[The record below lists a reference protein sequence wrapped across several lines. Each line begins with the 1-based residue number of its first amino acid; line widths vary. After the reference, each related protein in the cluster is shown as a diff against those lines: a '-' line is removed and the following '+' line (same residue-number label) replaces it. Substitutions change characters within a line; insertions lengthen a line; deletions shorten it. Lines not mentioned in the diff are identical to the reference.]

1 MSVWDLQSVV
11 FSTGNAHAD
20 TLANARFPPELTATL
35 QPKLLLKSVTLL
47 LHFNSCSPVF
57 LGHLHPSEACFQGF
71 KNS

>member
-20 TLANARFPPELTATL
+20 MLANARFPHELTATL

-47 LHFNSCSPVF
+47 LHFNS
-57 LGHLHPSEACFQGF
+57 
-71 KNS
+71 